1 MINYLIR
8 RAFYAV
14 LLLFIMSIV
23 AFVLIQLPPGDYVS
37 GYVAMLA
44 SRGLHVP
51 PEKVEALRQ
60 HYGLNQPIMVQ
71 YFKWIGR
78 FLQGDL
84 GRSLQLEQPVA
95 DLIKERLALTLTVA
109 LLSLVVVYG
118 VGTAIGIYSATHQYS
133 AGDYVFTVLGFIGIS
148 MPGFLIALVLMF
160 LFFKYF
166 NANVGGLF
174 SREFAVMPGWSW
186 GKVVDLLKHLP
197 LPIVI
202 IGLAG
207 ASWLIRV
214 MRGSLLDELRKQYVI
229 TARAKGQKEQTLL
242 FRYPVRM
249 ALNPIISF
257 IGWELTYS
265 ISAQTIVAIVM
276 GLPTLGPLLFT
287 ALVNQDMYLAGA
299 IVLLLGSLTIVGTFV
314 SDILLAL
321 VDPRI
326 RYTQ

>member
-1 MINYLIR
+1 MVSYLIR
-8 RAFYAV
+8 RTIYAF
-14 LLLFIMSIV
+14 LLLFVMSIV
-23 AFVLIQLPPGDYVS
+23 AFLLIQLPPGDYVS
-37 GYVAMLA
+37 GYKAQLA
-44 SRGLHVP
+44 SRGQLIT
-51 PEKVEALRQ
+51 PETEEALRK
-60 HYGLNQPIMVQ
+60 HYGLDQPIMVQ
-71 YFKWIGR
+71 YVKWVWR
-78 FLQGDL
+78 FLRGNL
-84 GRSLQLEQPVA
+84 GRSLMLEKPVSE
-95 DLIKERLALTLTVA
+95 LIGERLVLTLTIA

-118 VGTAIGIYSATHQYS
+118 VGTVVGIYSATHQYS
-133 AGDYVFTVLGFIGIS
+133 FGDYFFTVLGFIGIS

-160 LFFKYF
+160 VFFKYF

-174 SREFAVMPGWSW
+174 SREFAVMQGWSFT
-186 GKVVDLLKHLP
+186 KLLDLLKHLP
-197 LPIVI
+197 LPILI

-229 TARAKGQKEQTLL
+229 TARAKGQREQKLL
-242 FRYPVRM
+242 FRYPVRV

-287 ALVNQDMYLAGA
+287 ALINQDMYLAGA
-299 IVLLLGSLTIVGTFV
+299 IILFLGSLTIIGTFI
-314 SDILLAL
+314 SDILLAV

-326 RYTQ
+326 RYTR